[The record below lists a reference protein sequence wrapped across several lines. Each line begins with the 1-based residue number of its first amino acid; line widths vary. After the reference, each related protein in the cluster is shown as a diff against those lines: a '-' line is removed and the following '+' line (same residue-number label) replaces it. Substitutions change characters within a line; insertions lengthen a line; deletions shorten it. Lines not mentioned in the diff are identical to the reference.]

1 MMLDLMREATPLA
14 VILLLSATLQAMAA
28 FMALKQVSTV
38 DGRYRLAWFIVA
50 LALVLMVERRMV
62 PLWRLIHIDEVSSL
76 MDAWFGLAISTLMV
90 AGVYG
95 VTELVTGLQSLADT
109 DVLTGLASRAAVLRQ
124 AQYEIDRSLRTK
136 HPVAILM
143 FDLDHFKLVN
153 DTHGHLAG
161 DMVLRGVA
169 DIALATFRHIDFVGR
184 IGGEEFLAILP
195 GSDPDKARAAAERF
209 RIAIAAHAFALGE
222 ARISITISI
231 GMVVP
236 DTAATSLSAQDVM
249 NAADKALYAA
259 KKAGRNR
266 VVVM

>member
-1 MMLDLMREATPLA
+1 MFDLIREATLLA
-14 VILLLSATLQAMAA
+14 VILLLSATLQAVAA
-28 FMALKQVSTV
+28 FMALKQVPTV
-38 DGRYRLAWFIVA
+38 DGPYRLAWFIVS

-76 MDAWFGLAISTLMV
+76 MDAWFGLAISALMV

-95 VTELVTGLQSLADT
+95 VTELVTGLKSLADT
-109 DVLTGLASRAAVLRQ
+109 DMLTGLASRAAVLRQ

-136 HPVAILM
+136 HPVAFLM

-161 DMVLRGVA
+161 DVVLRSVA
-169 DIALATFRHIDFVGR
+169 DIARATFRHIDFVGR

-195 GSDPDKARAAAERF
+195 DNDQGQAMAAAERF
-209 RIAIAAHAFALGE
+209 RSAIATHEFELGK
-222 ARISITISI
+222 AQISITLSI
-231 GMVVP
+231 GVVVP
-236 DTAATSLSAQDVM
+236 GTAATSLTAHEVM

-259 KKAGRNR
+259 KKGGRNR